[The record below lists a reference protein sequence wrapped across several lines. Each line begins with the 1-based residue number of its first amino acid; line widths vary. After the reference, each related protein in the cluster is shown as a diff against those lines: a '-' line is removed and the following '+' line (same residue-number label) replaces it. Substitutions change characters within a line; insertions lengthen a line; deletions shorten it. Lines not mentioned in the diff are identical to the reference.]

1 MIEKIKKIGN
11 ILSNL
16 LLGETK
22 EIIIRTDETVKI
34 TRSDIIEIKNDCK
47 NIWGYIHNHDK
58 DISIIKRSS
67 AFGGPGSPMLINEKG
82 KELLTNCGFYKVYP
96 ELQKEVFKLM
106 DTWKL
111 RTLYDY
117 EMKSKTALKELESNP
132 LIDSLKEY
140 VISHPTEVSL
150 DMVFTVASWVI
161 RDDYDKYRKERL

>member
-34 TRSDIIEIKNDCK
+34 TRDDIVEIKSDCK
-47 NIWGYIHNHDK
+47 KIWECVHDHDK
-58 DISIIKRSS
+58 DIGLLKRSS
-67 AFGGPGSPMLINEKG
+67 FFGNPGSPMIINKEG
-82 KELLTNCGFYKVYP
+82 KELLIDCGFYRIYP
-96 ELQKEVFKLM
+96 ELQEKIFKLM

-117 EMKSKTALKELESNP
+117 ETEAKTALKELENDP
-132 LIDSLKEY
+132 LIDPLKEY
-140 VISHPTEVSL
+140 VVSHPMKITLE
-150 DMVFTVASWVI
+150 MIFTVASWII
-161 RDDYDKYRKERL
+161 RDDYDRYRKERL